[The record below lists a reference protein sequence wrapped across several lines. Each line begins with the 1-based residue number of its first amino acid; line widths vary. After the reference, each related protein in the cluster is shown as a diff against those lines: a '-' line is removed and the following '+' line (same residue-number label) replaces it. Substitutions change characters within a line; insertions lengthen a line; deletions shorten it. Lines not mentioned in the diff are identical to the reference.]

1 MDLQESLANAIKE
14 GTGLDI
20 KVAYL
25 APESKLG
32 IVPTPGSHVLESDF
46 AGNQHWQYNYAI
58 TIATKSAREV
68 KDKLFAI
75 SSFLENLSDLKSAD
89 NSFEFEDI
97 DVSSAPSE
105 LEQDE
110 QGTVMYELD
119 IAVFVFIAKK

>member
-1 MDLQESLANAIKE
+1 MDLQESLAQAIE
-14 GTGLDI
+14 RGTGLEI
-20 KVAYL
+20 TVSYL
-25 APESKLG
+25 SPENKLG
-32 IVPTPGSHVLESDF
+32 LVPTPGSHVIESDF

-58 TIATKSAREV
+58 TIATKSAREA
-68 KDKLFAI
+68 KNKLFAI
-75 SSFLENLSDLKSAD
+75 SNFLENLTDLESLD

-119 IAVFVFIAKK
+119 IAVFVFIRRK